1 MVVILEERVASGIY
15 GLDEIIGGGF
25 RERSINIIN
34 GGIGVG
40 KTTFGL
46 QFALCGL
53 NRGKKVVFISFE
65 MSEDQILRDCK
76 QLGFDEIEEHLSAG
90 NLRIVH
96 IYGEDLMFPSLDI
109 LEIIRESHTDV
120 EHKLIVIDPLTHYSM
135 YLEDDKR
142 KSISSIF
149 MNLREMGTT
158 VITIEGNNGK
168 EEVNQSSIMPLYL
181 ADSVLYL
188 DYLGFGELFDRTIH
202 VVKHRGSK
210 HGEGLY
216 PYRIESGLGIV
227 VISSESDIDKV
238 TANYEFDKEFI
249 TAIQQAGNIDQR
261 LAKRIELLRH
271 NWSHKESPEYILNL
285 VMNDENR

>member
-1 MVVILEERVASGIY
+1 
-15 GLDEIIGGGF
+15 
-25 RERSINIIN
+25 
-34 GGIGVG
+34 
-40 KTTFGL
+40 
-46 QFALCGL
+46 
-53 NRGKKVVFISFE
+53 

>member
-1 MVVILEERVASGIY
+1 MEERVASGIY

-120 EHKLIVIDPLTHYSM
+120 DHQLIVIDPLTHYSM

-158 VITIEGNNGK
+158 VITIEGSNRK

-181 ADSVLYL
+181 ADSVLHL

-249 TAIQQAGNIDQR
+249 TAIQQAENIDPR

-271 NWSHKESPEYILNL
+271 NWSHNKSPEYILNL

>member
-1 MVVILEERVASGIY
+1 MEERVASGIY

-120 EHKLIVIDPLTHYSM
+120 DHQLIIIDPLTHYSM

-142 KSISSIF
+142 KSISYIF

-158 VITIEGNNGK
+158 VITIEGSNRK

-181 ADSVLYL
+181 ADSVLHL

-249 TAIQQAGNIDQR
+249 TAIQQAENIDPR

-271 NWSHKESPEYILNL
+271 NWSHNKSPEYILNL